1 MATQKRTFGTVL
13 ASLAVGALVVAV
25 CAFGVFLLNGG
36 AWSSSEPSGGAA
48 HEVTDSVG
56 RAVQVPDDPQSIAA
70 LDSFSGS
77 VAVLA
82 GAGDRLMG
90 APGGVISNEM
100 LAEVYPDLG
109 SIDQLSGNAINVE
122 TLLAAD
128 VDVVLIKRDLYDNGE
143 ETAKLDRVGIPY
155 VVVDYDTLEGQM
167 DAIRL
172 VGEVCGPD
180 AQEKA
185 GAIADYYQQTVD
197 LVESRAA
204 QLDESE
210 KVSVYHSIN
219 DPLLTDGA
227 GSLGADW
234 MKRAGAVS
242 VSAQE
247 GGKGGTGDYTATLE
261 QVYTWNP
268 DVVVCSTADAKN
280 AILADEQ
287 WQGLDAVESGN
298 VYNLPVSTSRWGQR
312 GDPETFLG
320 MLWLGKTLYPD
331 LYTDIDL
338 KQTVVAYYRDVIGLE
353 VDDEL
358 WDAIVS
364 GIGLRAEGSGGGAG
378 DGSGKGGSR

>member
-13 ASLAVGALVVAV
+13 ASLAVGALIVAA
-25 CAFGVFLLNGG
+25 CAFGIFLLNGG
-36 AWSSSEPSGGAA
+36 TWGSPESSDGATR
-48 HEVTDSVG
+48 EVTDSVG
-56 RAVQVPDDPQSIAA
+56 RTVQVPDDPQNIAA

-82 GAGDRLMG
+82 GAGERLMG
-90 APGGVISNEM
+90 ASGGVISNEM
-100 LAEVYPDLG
+100 LEEIYPDLG
-109 SIDQLSGNAINVE
+109 TLDQLSGNAINVE
-122 TLLAAD
+122 TLLAAN
-128 VDVVLIKRDLYDNGE
+128 VDVAMVKRDLYDNGE
-143 ETAKLDRVGIPY
+143 ETAKLDRMGIPY

-185 GAIADYYQQTVD
+185 NGIADYYQQTVD
-197 LVESRAA
+197 LVEDRTA
-204 QLDESE
+204 QLDEGE

-227 GSLGADW
+227 DSLGADW
-234 MKRAGAVS
+234 MERVGAVS

-247 GGKGGTGDYTATLE
+247 DGKGGTGDYTATLE
-261 QVYTWNP
+261 QVYAWNP
-268 DVVVCSTADAKN
+268 DVVVCSTVDAKE

-287 WQGLDAVESGN
+287 WQGLDAVENGN

-331 LYTDIDL
+331 LYADIDL
-338 KQTVVAYYRDVIGLE
+338 KQTVVSYYRDVIGLD
-353 VDDEL
+353 VDDAL
-358 WDAIVS
+358 WDVIVS
-364 GIGLRAEGSGGGAG
+364 GTGLRAEGSGGGSG
-378 DGSGKGGSR
+378 EGSGGGGL

>member
-1 MATQKRTFGTVL
+1 MATQKRTVGTVL
-13 ASLAVGALVVAV
+13 ASLTVGALIAAV
-25 CAFGVFLLNGG
+25 CAFCIFLLNGG
-36 AWSSSEPSGGAA
+36 TWSSSESSGGTT

-56 RAVQVPDDPQSIAA
+56 RAVQVPDDPQNIAA

-82 GAGDRLMG
+82 GAGERLMG

-100 LAEVYPDLG
+100 LAEVYPDLDTL
-109 SIDQLSGNAINVE
+109 DQLSGNAINVE

-128 VDVVLIKRDLYDNGE
+128 VDVALVKRDLYDNGE
-143 ETAKLDRVGIPY
+143 ETAKLDRMGIPY

-180 AQEKA
+180 AREKA
-185 GAIADYYQQTVD
+185 NGIADYYQQTVD
-197 LVESRAA
+197 MVEDRAA
-204 QLDESE
+204 QLEESE
-210 KVSVYHSIN
+210 RVSVYHSIN

-227 GSLGADW
+227 DSLGVDW
-234 MKRAGAVS
+234 MERAGAVS

-247 GGKGGTGDYTATLE
+247 EGKGGTGDYTATLE
-261 QVYTWNP
+261 QVYAWNP
-268 DVVVCSTADAKN
+268 DVVVCSTADAKE
-280 AILADEQ
+280 AILADDQ

-331 LYTDIDL
+331 LYADIDL

-353 VDDEL
+353 VDDAL

-364 GIGLRAEGSGGGAG
+364 GTGLRAEGSGGGAG
-378 DGSGKGGSR
+378 DGSGGGGL